1 MSSSGYVWTE
11 ALGKNESLPHDIDGK
26 LLTKPHQTATDLAR
40 YAEAGGLLTT
50 AKDYAAFIIGVF
62 SPKEND
68 PFFLNKNSVAE
79 MVRPQVKLPADQK
92 IDGASA
98 WALGWAIQER
108 PAGNIFLHSGGQTG
122 FRSLAMA
129 SIEKKSAFAMFT
141 NSDSGG
147 HVLYNE
153 ELGNILNRLFA

>member
-1 MSSSGYVWTE
+1 
-11 ALGKNESLPHDIDGK
+11 
-26 LLTKPHQTATDLAR
+26 
-40 YAEAGGLLTT
+40 
-50 AKDYAAFIIGVF
+50 
-62 SPKEND
+62 
-68 PFFLNKNSVAE
+68 